1 MTVTYNWR
9 RRGCGDLEEY
19 ICILHTHFC
28 IQSTNFDSR
37 SSPLWI
43 LPDLDAGRRAH
54 GLLVGQAGFSRK
66 PAQAH
71 DCRPLSDDKSNCTVT
86 LCRDAG

>member
-1 MTVTYNWR
+1 MRKRAIVAMIINRNMMMRMMMVTYNWR
-9 RRGCGDLEEY
+9 RRGCGDLKEY

-54 GLLVGQAGFSRK
+54 GLLVGQAGFS
-66 PAQAH
+66 
-71 DCRPLSDDKSNCTVT
+71 
-86 LCRDAG
+86 